1 MAYIQSNDVRV
12 SIGEKLI
19 GGQQSCSMSKESS
32 TTETTTKDSGMWAD
46 AEVNGLSWAVDCDGL
61 IVVDDEALETLNE
74 AWRTGAKVTIK
85 YGSAERYETGQ
96 AIIESIEQN
105 DEAKE
110 KSTYSV
116 SFVGCGELT
125 SNK

>member
-19 GGQQSCSMSKESS
+19 GGQQSCTLTKESS
-32 TTETTTKDSGMWAD
+32 TMETTTKDSGFWAD
-46 AEVNGLSWAVDCDGL
+46 SEVNGISWSVECEGL
-61 IVVDDEALETLNE
+61 IVVDDEAVETLNE
-74 AWRTGAKVTIK
+74 AWKNGTKVTIK
-85 YGSAERYETGQ
+85 YGSAEKYETGQ

-125 SNK
+125 VNK

>member
-1 MAYIQSNDVRV
+1 MAYIQSNDIRV

-19 GGQQSCSMSKESS
+19 GGQQSCTLTKESS
-32 TTETTTKDSGMWAD
+32 TMETTTKDSGFWAD
-46 AEVNGLSWAVDCDGL
+46 AEVNGISWAVECEGL
-61 IVVDDEALETLNE
+61 IVVDDEAVTALNE
-74 AWRTGAKVTIK
+74 AWKNGTKVTIK
-85 YGSAERYETGQ
+85 YGSAEKYETGQ

-105 DEAKE
+105 DAAKE

-125 SNK
+125 ASE

>member
-32 TTETTTKDSGMWAD
+32 TAETTTKDSGMWSES
-46 AEVNGLSWAVDCDGL
+46 EVNGLSWSVDCDGL
-61 IVVDDEALETLNE
+61 IVVDDEALETLNT
-74 AWRTGAKVTIK
+74 AWRTGTKVTIK

-116 SFVGCGELT
+116 SFKGCGELT
-125 SNK
+125 ANK

>member
-1 MAYIQSNDVRV
+1 MSYIQSNDIRV

-19 GGQQSCSMSKESS
+19 GGQQSCTLTKESS
-32 TTETTTKDSGMWAD
+32 TMETTTKDSGFWAD
-46 AEVNGLSWAVDCDGL
+46 AEVNGISWAVECEGL
-61 IVVDDEALETLNE
+61 IVVDDEAVTALNE
-74 AWRTGAKVTIK
+74 AWKNGTKVTIK
-85 YGSAERYETGQ
+85 YGSAEKYETGQ

-105 DEAKE
+105 DAAKE

-125 SNK
+125 ASE